1 MFIEKILVATDGS
14 DLAVRAAQ
22 VAALLAAAGGRHIVA
37 FSVAQPRFSLPAE
50 SIGNFDAGAEVRR
63 ALEAARAHVATIA
76 RVAQDAGLACDT
88 WTRISTTPGLE
99 ILRFAQE
106 QGCDLIV
113 MGAHGPADA
122 NPLFTGSVAQQVL
135 AWSTV
140 PVLVL
145 RDPGEAARPQY
156 GEDNHAPV
164 GKDSPMRPAPA

>member
-22 VAALLAAAGGRHIVA
+22 VAALLAGTGGRHLVA

-63 ALEAARAHVATIA
+63 ALEGACAHVATVVRI
-76 RVAQDAGLACDT
+76 AQDAGLACAT
-88 WTRISTTPGLE
+88 STRISTTPGLE
-99 ILRFAQE
+99 IVRAARE

-113 MGAHGPADA
+113 MGAHGPADV
-122 NPLFTGSVAQQVL
+122 NPLFTGSVAQHVL
-135 AWSTV
+135 AWSTI

-145 RDPGEAARPQY
+145 RDPGEAAKPEY
-156 GEDNHAPV
+156 S
-164 GKDSPMRPAPA
+164 DSFDE